1 MSDNWGTVTFDVPD
15 FLEDTREFINSVAE
29 FLVTMLDIALMA
41 LEFAKVFLVG
51 FLDPIAALIQTIV
64 DELKALLRDLRQ
76 MGLYMTGDWGLLTY
90 PYDDLLG
97 GFAEYERRMIAR
109 LTDRTD
115 PTRPDLSSKTSVLA
129 LFFYLSVDISDIQR
143 LIKFIKQLIK
153 YFRQSYDNAS
163 GYPIC
168 QITDVLYG
176 SSAATIMQAQ
186 DIASFFTLK
195 ATPPPISLVKWGV
208 QSPTQRSPFNP
219 FPPGPPGGFIV
230 TVSTVQDGIQLV
242 YDRPSSAGGMKPS
255 PVSDG
260 QIQGREYGM
269 VKDSTGK
276 PVVLMGGKE
285 MLDDLAPMMQYNE
298 GLESDGTVKPGAVR
312 VYGLVP
318 STKTMIPL
326 DQLKQGDQYYFQRTF
341 YVTPAQA
348 GAAWFTGEYS
358 VLLKQEEMPRAGH
371 VVTNSDNTLTIEDD
385 GVPAIL
391 YVRVACCA
399 KNIADTEVFQYSFDP
414 TMKDA
419 VGDNMIALN
428 LGALPEDKPAPTELG
443 DWSAPRQV
451 VFPNANTKA
460 YLEALKTALMVLVLS
475 RPDLTP
481 LDTLAETFS
490 ADDLARIQANK
501 LLVSQLALERCGL
514 EKFVGLADLVAGG
527 KYTEWVESTEDTDPM
542 AWRKSLYDNIQK
554 VAHDIY
560 SKTGPMPEV
569 EALVAQQTEF
579 LRLATWNTL
588 LCAAHTDN
596 VTGLMSDE
604 DQAATTLKGPLLD
617 SLNTKSDTNKGYH
630 LVAGLARNPVG
641 IMGQTKRI
649 RKIVSSPFVT
659 LDRLPQMQ
667 ECKVGDNGPK
677 WGTGS
682 IEYEVPAAD
691 VPAFLAEQPVG
702 LRIIYEKLVQE
713 DGSISMP
720 NVAPGQEMTESG
732 QNWTSAMLAVFDQPA
747 QYEGSADSSPV
758 FYLNRLSLE
767 SDKSGDYPQGRILFC
782 RGLFAKANNGQI
794 FSEAAIALS
803 LAASTIRSP
812 DDGAWLNV
820 RFLDTFPGIEDVV
833 SMITNW
839 VEAIQK
845 SLQSIIDTYKKYIE
859 FIQAR
864 IVEMQQLIRRIN
876 SMIQM
881 VLGTLVQIPKCS
893 ALTLVSDGTNG
904 VLADLVAAQTKPSD
918 SPRAYGAGVAIV
930 VPIGPT
936 WIMDLIKALMS
947 QEEGSPVEGEY
958 LAGSGITGIS
968 GVPEPVPESEEPDV
982 L

>member
-1 MSDNWGTVTFDVPD
+1 MSDDWGTITFDVPD
-15 FLEDTREFINSVAE
+15 ILEDTRDFINSVAE

-51 FLDPIAALIQTIV
+51 LLDPIAALIQLIV

-115 PTRPDLSSKTSVLA
+115 PSRPDLSGKTSILSI
-129 LFFYLSVDISDIQR
+129 FFYLSVDISDIQR
-143 LIKFIKQLIK
+143 LIKFLKQLVK
-153 YFRQSYDNAS
+153 YFNQSYDNAS

-168 QITDVLYG
+168 QVTDVLYG
-176 SSAATIMQAQ
+176 ASAATIMQAQ
-186 DIASFFTLK
+186 DIASFFTTES
-195 ATPPPISLVKWGV
+195 TPPPISLVKWGV

-242 YDRPSSAGGMKPS
+242 YDRPSSTGGMKPAPS
-255 PVSDG
+255 GPG
-260 QIQGREYGM
+260 QVQGREYGM
-269 VKDSTGK
+269 VKDSVGK
-276 PVVLMGGKE
+276 PVVIMGGDE
-285 MLDDLAPMMQYNE
+285 MLDDLAPMMQYNF
-298 GLESDGTVKPGAVR
+298 GLESDGTIKPGAVR

-326 DQLKQGDQYYFQRTF
+326 DQLKQGDNYYFQRTF
-341 YVTPAQA
+341 YVSPAQA

-371 VVTNSDNTLTIEDD
+371 VVTNSDGTLTIEDD
-385 GVPAIL
+385 GVPAVL

-414 TMKDA
+414 AGKDV
-419 VGDNMIALN
+419 VGDNIIALN
-428 LGALPEDKPAPTELG
+428 LGALPTDKPAPTELG

-490 ADDLARIQANK
+490 AEDLARIQANK
-501 LLVSQLALERCGL
+501 WLIPQLALERCGL
-514 EKFVGLADLVAGG
+514 EKFVHLADLVVGG
-527 KYTEWVESTEDTDPM
+527 DYTEWVQSYEDSDPM
-542 AWRKSLYDNIQK
+542 EWRKSLYDNIQK

-569 EALVAQQTEF
+569 EAIVAQQTEF
-579 LRLATWNTL
+579 LRLATWNTIL
-588 LCAAHTDN
+588 SAAHT
-596 VTGLMSDE
+596 SDVINHMDE
-604 DQAATTLKGPLLD
+604 EVQLATTMKGPILD
-617 SLNTKSDTNKGYH
+617 SLETKESTSKGFH
-630 LVAGLARNPVG
+630 LMAGLARNPAG
-641 IMGQTKRI
+641 IMGETGHLDMI
-649 RKIVSSPFVT
+649 MSSPFVT

-677 WGTGS
+677 WGAGGHAT
-682 IEYEVPAAD
+682 EVKAAE
-691 VPAFLAEQPVG
+691 VPAFLAELPVG
-702 LRIIYEKLVQE
+702 LRVIYEKLVQE
-713 DGSISMP
+713 DGSIQVPVTGGWDDAIMD
-720 NVAPGQEMTESG
+720 VYA
-732 QNWTSAMLAVFDQPA
+732 QPA
-747 QYEGSADSSPV
+747 QYMGSADISPV
-758 FYLNRLSLE
+758 FYLNRSLLE
-767 SDKSGDYPQGRILFC
+767 SSVDYGLGRVLYC

-794 FSEAAIALS
+794 FREAAIALS
-803 LAASTIRSP
+803 MAAATTRSP
-812 DDGAWLNV
+812 DDGAWMNV
-820 RFLDTFPGIEDVV
+820 RFVDTLPGIDKVV
-833 SMITNW
+833 SMIVNW
-839 VEAIQK
+839 VEAVQK
-845 SLQSIIDTYKKYIE
+845 SLQSIIDAYLKYIG
-859 FIQAR
+859 FIEDR

-876 SMIQM
+876 SMIQTI
-881 VLGTLVQIPKCS
+881 LGTTLQIPKCS
-893 ALTLVSDGTNG
+893 ALTMVSAGTNG
-904 VLADLVAAQTKPSD
+904 ILADLVAAQTKPSD
-918 SPRAYGAGVAIV
+918 GPRAYGAGVAIV
-930 VPIGPT
+930 LPIGPT
-936 WIMDLIKALMS
+936 WIMDLISAALVTS
-947 QEEGSPVEGEY
+947 EGSPVEGQY

-968 GVPEPVPESEEPDV
+968 GVPDPVVESEEPDV